1 MNYFIEKHDMEIILD
16 ALEALHQDMKHADES
31 GYPDINARRGYTIE
45 DVDGLFQ
52 SLENSVGEQVDNYQS
67 VKDGDI
73 WTVEKNDQKVT
84 LPLSDGDNIVAEF
97 SSREEA
103 DRYIG
108 YVGMLLEQGYQ

>member
-16 ALEALHQDMKHADES
+16 ALQALHEKVKHSLDTGVVVYP
-31 GYPDINARRGYTIE
+31 GYPYTVEEI
-45 DVDGLFQ
+45 DGLFQ
-52 SLENSVGEQVDNYQS
+52 SLENSGGEQVDNYQS

-73 WTVEKNDQKVT
+73 WTVEKNGHKVT

>member
-1 MNYFIEKHDMEIILD
+1 MNYYIERHDMEMILD
-16 ALEALHQDMKHADES
+16 ALECLSEHLKHYENNS
-31 GYPDINARRGYTIE
+31 PNYPWTVD

-52 SLENSVGEQVDNYQS
+52 SLENSGGEQVDNYQS

-73 WTVEKNDQKVT
+73 WTVEKNGHKVT

-97 SSREEA
+97 DSREAA

-108 YVGMLLEQGYQ
+108 YVRMLLEQGYQ

>member
-1 MNYFIEKHDMEIILD
+1 
-16 ALEALHQDMKHADES
+16 
-31 GYPDINARRGYTIE
+31 
-45 DVDGLFQ
+45 
-52 SLENSVGEQVDNYQS
+52 VDNYQS

-73 WTVEKNDQKVT
+73 WTVEKNGHKVT

-108 YVGMLLEQGYQ
+108 YVGMLLDQGYQ